1 LPGNTLL
8 RVCDGFLITAHE
20 VARQQAKAKNFL
32 TQSHQQLASHEL
44 KSSVMNDILEAESTV
59 FPASRAANTE
69 FGMLIRLTT
78 VTLGLDAAIMLFTR
92 LRSRASQLRSC
103 PWPPTPSDLAP
114 VFLSFI
120 ELLGLAV
127 ESAPRCANCHDTEH
141 STATCPHFP
150 ASFTH
155 DAALGYLPPPT
166 TAGTSGSGKK
176 GTKRQRPS
184 RPNKSNKPAGAA
196 VPPSGPRSCRFGVN
210 CRNKLTTCKFTH

>member
-1 LPGNTLL
+1 ME
-8 RVCDGFLITAHE
+8 F
-20 VARQQAKAKNFL
+20 
-32 TQSHQQLASHEL
+32 
-44 KSSVMNDILEAESTV
+44 ST
-59 FPASRAANTE
+59 
-69 FGMLIRLTT
+69 LIRTAT
-78 VTLGLDAAIMLFTR
+78 VTLGLDAAILLFNKLR
-92 LRSRASQLRSC
+92 LRASQLRIC
-103 PWPPTPSDLAP
+103 PWPPTPSDLAL

-184 RPNKSNKPAGAA
+184 RSNKSNKPAAAAGAA
-196 VPPSGPRSCRFGVN
+196 PPSGARPCRFGVN

>member
-1 LPGNTLL
+1 MASTSRTAASRASRSARYSASNPPPPCLCLTEWLPGNLLL
-8 RVCDGFLITAHE
+8 RVCDGFLITPHE
-20 VARQQAKAKNFL
+20 VARQWAKTRNLL

-92 LRSRASQLRSC
+92 LRSRASQLRIC

-114 VFLSFI
+114 VFLTFI
-120 ELLGLAV
+120 ELFGLVV

-141 STATCPHFP
+141 STAACPHFP

-166 TAGTSGSGKK
+166 TTGTSSSGKK
-176 GTKRQRPS
+176 GAKPQRQPS
-184 RPNKSNKPAGAA
+184 RSN
-196 VPPSGPRSCRFGVN
+196 
-210 CRNKLTTCKFTH
+210 